1 MDVYRLQKGTFPYD
15 RAFVGEGWVLM
26 KGRQGQLLIPLDGT
40 LAVAKDPLTDALITV
55 TLWDGLEVTV
65 EGTLQTYAK
74 FAWVLER
81 RRNLAVKLLSPTEA
95 CVGRQRFKRPD
106 PSCAFVLEDARSG

>member
-1 MDVYRLQKGTFPYD
+1 MDVYRLTCGDFPYD
-15 RAFVGEGWVLM
+15 RALVGEGWVLF
-26 KGRQGQLLIPLDGT
+26 KGESQLLIPLDGT
-40 LAVAKDPLTDALITV
+40 LAVVKHPLEDLLITV

-81 RRNLAVKLLSPTEA
+81 KRKLAVKLLSPTEA
-95 CVGRQRFKRPD
+95 RVGRRRFKRPD